1 MISLPSP
8 KPPRRDARENRAHI
22 LEIAGRVFVEGGVE
36 VSMDAIAKHAGVG
49 SATLYR
55 HFPTKDALL
64 FALLAP
70 HHERLEQARESI
82 QQGAGHAGQKLER
95 WIDALGD
102 WMLAYAGLPEPL
114 RAGWSVTASPLK
126 SSCDGVIECT
136 DVFLR
141 EAQRGGFARPALSA
155 QDIFLGSLA
164 VAWASER
171 AATRSDT
178 RNGLR
183 DILRHGWSAGDHD
196 AGRPAAVA
204 PDTADVVDHPLSAQS
219 GD

>member
-1 MISLPSP
+1 MISLSSP
-8 KPPRRDARENRAHI
+8 RTPRRDARENRAHI

-36 VSMDAIAKHAGVG
+36 VSMDAIARHAGVG

-64 FALLAP
+64 VALLAP

-82 QQGAGHAGQKLER
+82 QKGGGHAGQRLER
-95 WIDALGD
+95 WIEALGD
-102 WMLAYAGLPEPL
+102 WMLAYDGLPEPL

-126 SSCDGVIECT
+126 SSCDGVIERT

-141 EAQRGGFARPALSA
+141 EAQLGGFARTALSA

-171 AATRSDT
+171 AARSDT

-196 AGRPAAVA
+196 SRGMVAVA
-204 PDTADVVDHPLSAQS
+204 ADSAGVLDHPLPVQP
-219 GD
+219 GDG